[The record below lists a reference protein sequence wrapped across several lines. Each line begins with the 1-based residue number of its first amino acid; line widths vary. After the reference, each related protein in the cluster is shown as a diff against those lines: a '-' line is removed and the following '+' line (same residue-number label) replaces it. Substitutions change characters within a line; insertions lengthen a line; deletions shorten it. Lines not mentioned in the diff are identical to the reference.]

1 MGAQVLSIRST
12 VRTWPLRSSES
23 TQTLHLAK
31 RQGLGVNP
39 DLDGI
44 TSSSL
49 ENIRMARKDLP
60 SSNLPMK
67 AAGKSKRLIGPE
79 IGRFLGYLGEVESVS
94 CSFMSN
100 FLQPHKL

>member
-1 MGAQVLSIRST
+1 M
-12 VRTWPLRSSES
+12 RTWPLRSSES
-23 TQTLHLAK
+23 RQTLHLAK

-49 ENIRMARKDLP
+49 ENILMARKDLP

-67 AAGKSKRLIGPE
+67 AEGKSKGLISWPE
-79 IGRFLGYLGEVESVS
+79 TGRFLRYLGEVENVS
-94 CSFMSN
+94 C
-100 FLQPHKL
+100 